1 MEIKYLTENT
11 KKAEEFFLNEL
22 SFIISPFKLKRMIEN
37 EIENINIVDVR
48 KYEDYI
54 EGHIP
59 YAIHVP
65 YESLDEHLVMFE
77 KKKLNIVYCYSQY
90 CALAH
95 KTAYEVAKRGYMVMV
110 VNGGYKTWEKM
121 SFDTVKTAE

>member
-65 YESLDEHLVMFE
+65 YESLDEHFVMFE

-95 KTAYEVAKRGYMVMV
+95 KTAYEITKRGYMVMV

>member
-22 SFIISPFKLKRMIEN
+22 SFIISPFKLKSMIEN
-37 EIENINIVDVR
+37 EIEDINIVDVR

-95 KTAYEVAKRGYMVMV
+95 KTAYEIAKRGYMVMV